1 MQRIQFDLVDLSEY
15 SQMNSNFRYLLNT
28 IDVFS
33 KFGFS
38 YLLENKKAKS
48 VQEKL
53 EDFCFTYGFPKIEK
67 CDKGKVFLNQILGE
81 FSKKVL

>member
-53 EDFCFTYGFPKIEK
+53 EDFCFTYGFPKIAQ
-67 CDKGKVFLNQILGE
+67 CDNDKEFSNQILDE
-81 FSKKVL
+81 F